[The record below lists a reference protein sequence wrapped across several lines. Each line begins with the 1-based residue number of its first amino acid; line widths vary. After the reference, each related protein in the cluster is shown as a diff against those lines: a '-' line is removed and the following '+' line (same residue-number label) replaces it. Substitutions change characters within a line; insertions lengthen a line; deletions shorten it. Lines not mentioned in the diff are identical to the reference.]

1 MAAQFV
7 EIMQNYVFSENLE
20 KKNIPGFGLSFT
32 PRQKQHFGDTK
43 WVNLKMQFL
52 L

>member
-20 KKNIPGFGLSFT
+20 KKIFQVLAFHSHQGKNSILETQSG
-32 PRQKQHFGDTK
+32 
-43 WVNLKMQFL
+43 
-52 L
+52 